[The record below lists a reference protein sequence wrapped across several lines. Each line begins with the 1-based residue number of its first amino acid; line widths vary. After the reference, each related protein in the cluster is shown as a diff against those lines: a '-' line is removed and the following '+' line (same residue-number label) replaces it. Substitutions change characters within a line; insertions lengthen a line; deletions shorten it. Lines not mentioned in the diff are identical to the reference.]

1 MGYFG
6 IPGVNDHTEGIKYQ
20 KPVKLDS
27 SQGFEDLQLQFDSAD
42 NKTIFGQSKTV
53 DQRVDDYQGMGPGR
67 IVIKGKTNTDA
78 GVFFY
83 PDNKEYN
90 VGTAKNL
97 KDLESL
103 QEIFSTV
110 GGVGAGLTS
119 AKPKPPNIVYQRN
132 DLKVQVPL
140 TREGGIDAKNL
151 SRIIDDIIIKRT
163 DTLQSKEAALQTRIG
178 QFQAGGSKS
187 TRDLGLT
194 TEFAKTSTL
203 KNTPDRIR
211 DKILKNRINPTLEE
225 LEQATV
231 GPGREGIV
239 PKPTYVRPAKTPLVK
254 RPNARKGIFDWT
266 EIGTRLQK
274 KHGGTDGQKEA
285 FIRLQIAHKKALE
298 QDIKDINKRMQFD
311 YLEFANAAVGELDAI
326 GYPVGSLTDNDIYSI
341 YLKMASDPRN
351 ADILD
356 EGHARSAK
364 NIWRETPEGVA
375 TSADYVSN
383 LRMEIRRSIRDWA
396 NEGALVES
404 GNIRRGSREDA
415 PRIVDILKGVSP
427 NVDIEYVRFIDK
439 DFERAFTAASVPF
452 ERHEHFTN
460 YLKTRLKEWQGRGDD
475 RLHGAQQLYQYRKK
489 LNEWIDDY
497 LNEQDLGE
505 WELTDKV
512 KGDFIDDLMRNT
524 QPTHSLDLKN
534 EKDVNRLL
542 DAVIFKRIN
551 KGDIIE

>member
-78 GVFFY
+78 GVYFY
-83 PDNKEYN
+83 PDNTEYN

-103 QEIFSTV
+103 QEIYSTI
-110 GGVGAGLTS
+110 GGIGAGLAS
-119 AKPKPPNIVYQRN
+119 AKPKPQNIVYQRN
-132 DLKVQVPL
+132 NLKVQVPL
-140 TREGGIDAKNL
+140 TRQGRIDAKNL

-194 TEFAKTSTL
+194 TETAKDSTL
-203 KNTPDRIR
+203 MGRGVKRNTPDRVK
-211 DKILKNRINPTLEE
+211 DKILQNRINPTLEE
-225 LEQATV
+225 LEQASV
-231 GPGREGIV
+231 GPGIEGLK
-239 PKPTYVRPAKTPLVK
+239 PKPTYKRPAETSSKEWEK
-254 RPNARKGIFDWT
+254 
-266 EIGTRLQK
+266 IGTRLQK

-285 FIRLQIAHKKALE
+285 FIRLQIANKKALE
-298 QDIKDINKRMQFD
+298 QDIKDINKRMQFN

-351 ADILD
+351 ADIFD
-356 EGHARSAK
+356 KGHVRSAK
-364 NIWRETPEGVA
+364 NIWRETPKGVS

-383 LRMEIRRSIRDWA
+383 LRMEMRRSIRDWA

-415 PRIVDILKGVSP
+415 PRIVEILRGVSP

-452 ERHEHFTN
+452 ERHEHFIN
-460 YLKTRLKEWQGRGDD
+460 YLKTRLKEWQGRGND
-475 RLHGAQQLYQYRKK
+475 RLHGAQQLYQYREK

-524 QPTHSLDLKN
+524 QPTHSLDLKD